1 MSAARCRYYAA
12 PTMHQMLLAE
22 AAQRGDHRRHRL
34 RLVGNAAGPLLPS
47 LAASLKS
54 TFW

>member
-1 MSAARCRYYAA
+1 MHHMLLQEAARR
-12 PTMHQMLLAE
+12 TD
-22 AAQRGDHRRHRL
+22 RRSHRV

-47 LAASLKS
+47 LAQSLKS